1 MKRTLALVVMMIM
14 LLATPASG
22 CWMYL
27 SIEEMEE
34 QAEIIVIGQLTG
46 DIREVRRPDG
56 TGVTFWSVSVQHLLR
71 GEVGAVLEVATG
83 GLVTK
88 TTGVMLSTDYRLDS
102 YGQLFLLYLND
113 DYDDG
118 SYWPVTPR
126 AIVPLE
132 QREGGEIFSEYAI
145 ASEQHGEE
153 ERADILASIE
163 GLPSLTLSEVV
174 PVMPQEPQRGSVG
187 LLLAAAGTASLAVIA
202 VKRR

>member
-1 MKRTLALVVMMIM
+1 MKKTLALVVMMV
-14 LLATPASG
+14 LLVAAPASG

-56 TGVTFWSVSVQHLLR
+56 TGVTYWSVSVEHLLR
-71 GEVGAVLEVATG
+71 GETGAIMEVATG
-83 GLVTK
+83 GLVSK
-88 TTGVMLSTDYRLDS
+88 NTGVMVSTDYRLDS

-118 SYWPVTPR
+118 SYWPITPR

-132 QREGGEIFSEYAI
+132 RREGGDIFGEYTI
-145 ASEQHGEE
+145 ASEQHGAEE
-153 ERADILASIE
+153 YADILASIE
-163 GLPSLTLSEVV
+163 RLPSLTLSEVQ
-174 PVMPQEPQRGSVG
+174 PITPPEPQAGSVG
-187 LLLAAAGTASLAVIA
+187 LLLAAAGTVSLAVIA